1 MDDEKAI
8 RNLSKQIL
16 NRLGYEPESA
26 EDGVEVIELY
36 KKAKDSDKPFDAVIL
51 DLTIKAGMGGK
62 DAIKALLE
70 IDPQV
75 KAIVSSGYSTDP
87 VITNFKEYGFIGAL
101 PKPYIMKDMS
111 DALNKAVKEQ
121 HIT

>member
-16 NRLGYEPESA
+16 NRLGYEPEA
-26 EDGVEVIELY
+26 VKDGVEAIELY

-70 IDPQV
+70 IDPQI
-75 KAIVSSGYSTDP
+75 KAILSSGYSTDP

-101 PKPYIMKDMS
+101 PKPYIMKDMG
-111 DALNKAVKEQ
+111 DALNKAIKEE
-121 HIT
+121 HI